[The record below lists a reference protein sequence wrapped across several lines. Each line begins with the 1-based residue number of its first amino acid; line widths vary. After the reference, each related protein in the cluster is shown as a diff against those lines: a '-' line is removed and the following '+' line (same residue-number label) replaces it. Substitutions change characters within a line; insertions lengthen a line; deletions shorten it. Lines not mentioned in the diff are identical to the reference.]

1 MSALDSQLQE
11 LLLQIEAGDLGAAA
25 QRMASLEEFIASGE
39 AQVTAQTQATT
50 QRVGLALRLALE
62 ETKDS
67 LAEVHRSR
75 QTLKAYGVPGGRSA
89 RAGRLA

>member
-1 MSALDSQLQE
+1 VSALDASLHE
-11 LLLQIEAGDLGAAA
+11 LLRQIEAGDLGAAA
-25 QRMASLEEFIASGE
+25 QRMASLEELIATGE
-39 AQVTAQTQATT
+39 AQVTDQTQATSK
-50 QRVGLALRLALE
+50 RVALALRLALE

-67 LAEVHRSR
+67 LSEVRRSR